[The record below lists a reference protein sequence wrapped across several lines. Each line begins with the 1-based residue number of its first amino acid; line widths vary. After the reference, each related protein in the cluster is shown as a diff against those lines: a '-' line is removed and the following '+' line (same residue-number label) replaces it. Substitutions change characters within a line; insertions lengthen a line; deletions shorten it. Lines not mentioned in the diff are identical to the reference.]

1 MNEKWYKT
9 NWFVFLMIILFFP
22 VGLFLMWYFGKWNKT
37 VRWIVTVAILLIAS
51 IAFITDD
58 DSQYDTKSNDNKK
71 ENVSKKTDE
80 DKKQNANKNNTK
92 KDSKAKDNSK
102 AKDSKKDKKSK
113 DKKDEAITHTKQNGY
128 DVYERDG
135 GMPFS
140 ENSSV
145 KHFSMEMSNKLKKD
159 HKNINEG
166 AVFKDVMEFEDKKG
180 NESKMVAVVVY
191 ISKESIDEINFEN
204 WPKNPESLYDVA
216 DGVVFHAYINDNDV
230 AETRDQD
237 EIPQEFYDMLGEE
250 K

>member
-1 MNEKWYKT
+1 MKFYERT
-9 NWFVFLMIILFFP
+9 WFVIIMLIFFFP
-22 VGLFLMWYFGKWNKT
+22 LGLFLMWKFKDWTKGVK
-37 VRWIVTVAILLIAS
+37 WIVTVIVVLVAIIGFA
-51 IAFITDD
+51 TDENDGEEKKQETNTSTDSKEHNKDSKD
-58 DSQYDTKSNDNKK
+58 DKK
-71 ENVSKKTDE
+71 EKAEKTESKENNE
-80 DKKQNANKNNTK
+80 DKKSSEKEKNE
-92 KDSKAKDNSK
+92 D
-102 AKDSKKDKKSK
+102 
-113 DKKDEAITHTKQNGY
+113 ITHKKQDGY

-159 HKNINEG
+159 YKNIDKG

-191 ISKESIDEINFEN
+191 ISKDSIDEINFEN

-216 DGVVFHAYINDNDV
+216 DGVVFHAYINNNDV